1 MATWRKK
8 RKRMDFAPVYAR
20 LVEEESAVMAIAGG
34 MTSAYQF
41 VIEDFT
47 LKTVKATTYPSANCA
62 NIEAAVAILER
73 GEHCI
78 VAAGDVAKLRQ
89 RLAGLGIG

>member
-1 MATWRKK
+1 MA
-8 RKRMDFAPVYAR
+8 V
-20 LVEEESAVMAIAGG
+20 AGG

-41 VIEDFT
+41 VVENFT
-47 LKTVKATTYPSANCA
+47 LKTVRTTTYPSQDCA

-73 GEHCI
+73 GEMCI
-78 VAAGDVAKLRQ
+78 VAAGDVARLRQ

>member
-1 MATWRKK
+1 
-8 RKRMDFAPVYAR
+8 
-20 LVEEESAVMAIAGG
+20 MAIAGG

-47 LKTVKATTYPSANCA
+47 LKTVKGTTYPSQDCA
-62 NIEAAVAILER
+62 NIEAAIEILQR
-73 GEHCI
+73 GEHCM
-78 VAAGDVAKLRQ
+78 VASGDVAKLRQ

>member
-8 RKRMDFAPVYAR
+8 RQRIDFAPVYTQD
-20 LVEEESAVMAIAGG
+20 VYEDTMAVAGG
-34 MTSAYQF
+34 MTSAY
-41 VIEDFT
+41 VLMVEDYT
-47 LKTVKATTYPSANCA
+47 LKAVKGTTYPSSDCA
-62 NIEAAVAILER
+62 NIESAIATLQA
-73 GEHCI
+73 GEKCI

>member
-1 MATWRKK
+1 MA
-8 RKRMDFAPVYAR
+8 V
-20 LVEEESAVMAIAGG
+20 AGG

-47 LKTVKATTYPSANCA
+47 LKTVKATTYPRQDCA
-62 NIEAAVAILER
+62 NVEAAVAILER

-89 RLAGLGIG
+89 RLARYRWHAARIASGRVDACARTSAATCQ

>member
-1 MATWRKK
+1 
-8 RKRMDFAPVYAR
+8 
-20 LVEEESAVMAIAGG
+20 MAIAGG

-47 LKTVKATTYPSANCA
+47 LKTVKATTYPRQDCA

-89 RLAGLGIG
+89 RLASFGVS